1 MTAAWQNGIQI
12 FQLTLKKNVV
22 NVDIW
27 IGKIRTTIPF
37 DQELTLKNWTVV
49 LEEDPDTGDL
59 IMPIPQEVLDL
70 QGWGEGDTLEWL
82 DQGNGSWQLQKK
94 SV

>member
-1 MTAAWQNGIQI
+1 ME
-12 FQLTLKKNVV
+12 LKKNAE
-22 NVDIW
+22 
-27 IGKIRTTIPF
+27 KF
-37 DQELTLKNWTVV
+37 DPNNGGEIMTKTQSNRWTVT
-49 LEEDPDTGDL
+49 LEEDADTGDL

-70 QGWGEGDTLEWL
+70 QGWGEGDTLEWI

>member
-1 MTAAWQNGIQI
+1 MT
-12 FQLTLKKNVV
+12 
-22 NVDIW
+22 
-27 IGKIRTTIPF
+27 R
-37 DQELTLKNWTVV
+37 WTVT

-70 QGWGEGDTLEWL
+70 QGWSEGDLLEWF
-82 DQGNGSWQLQKK
+82 DQGNGSWQLTKK

>member
-1 MTAAWQNGIQI
+1 MT
-12 FQLTLKKNVV
+12 
-22 NVDIW
+22 
-27 IGKIRTTIPF
+27 R
-37 DQELTLKNWTVV
+37 WTVT

-70 QGWGEGDTLEWL
+70 QGWSEGDLLEWL
-82 DQGNGSWQLQKK
+82 DQGNGSWSLEKK

>member
-1 MTAAWQNGIQI
+1 MTQ
-12 FQLTLKKNVV
+12 
-22 NVDIW
+22 
-27 IGKIRTTIPF
+27 
-37 DQELTLKNWTVV
+37 WTVT

-70 QGWGEGDTLEWL
+70 QGWSEGDTLEWL

>member
-1 MTAAWQNGIQI
+1 MT
-12 FQLTLKKNVV
+12 
-22 NVDIW
+22 
-27 IGKIRTTIPF
+27 R
-37 DQELTLKNWTVV
+37 WTVT

-70 QGWGEGDTLEWL
+70 QGWNEGDLLEWT
-82 DQGNGSWQLQKK
+82 DQGNGSWQLTKK

>member
-1 MTAAWQNGIQI
+1 MT
-12 FQLTLKKNVV
+12 
-22 NVDIW
+22 
-27 IGKIRTTIPF
+27 
-37 DQELTLKNWTVV
+37 NWTVI

-70 QGWGEGDTLEWL
+70 QGWGEGDLLEWT
-82 DQGNGSWQLQKK
+82 DRGDGSWQLTKK

>member
-37 DQELTLKNWTVV
+37 DQELILKNWTVV

-59 IMPIPQEVLDL
+59 IMPIPQEVLNL

>member
-1 MTAAWQNGIQI
+1 MTKTQSNSW
-12 FQLTLKKNVV
+12 
-22 NVDIW
+22 
-27 IGKIRTTIPF
+27 TI
-37 DQELTLKNWTVV
+37 T

-70 QGWGEGDTLEWL
+70 QGWSEGDLLEWI
-82 DQGNGSWQLQKK
+82 DRQDGTWQLQKK